1 LVNRVECQCR
11 QIDVTTKQS
20 IEEKCMKLHPAGKVA
35 AWSAVGV
42 LALAGGAG
50 AAESLGATQASASPA
65 PAATTPTPGAPT
77 PGTPGAKAHA
87 HHHHDEQL
95 GRRALH
101 GEFVVAGK
109 DGKPVTLDVQRG
121 KFAAGAASGSFTVTS
136 SDAFGA
142 TYQTDAKTKVRV
154 GKGATGKLADLKP
167 GTEVSVVA
175 VNVNGVKTARVISV
189 TTAKV
194 HKPRGTSRP
203 AAPAAPSGER
213 SGAAAPDQGNSLL
226 GA

>member
-1 LVNRVECQCR
+1 
-11 QIDVTTKQS
+11 
-20 IEEKCMKLHPAGKVA
+20 MKLHPAGKVA

-50 AAESLGATQASASPA
+50 AAESLGATQASASAA

-77 PGTPGAKAHA
+77 PGTPTPDTPGAKAHA
-87 HHHHDEQL
+87 HHHHGEQL

-142 TYQTDAKTKVRV
+142 TYQTDAQTKVRV
-154 GKGATGKLADLKP
+154 GKGATGKLTDLKP

>member
-1 LVNRVECQCR
+1 
-11 QIDVTTKQS
+11 
-20 IEEKCMKLHPAGKVA
+20 MKLHPAGKVA

-50 AAESLGATQASASPA
+50 AAESLGATQASASAA

-77 PGTPGAKAHA
+77 PGTPTPGTPGAKAHA
-87 HHHHDEQL
+87 HHHHGEQL

-121 KFAAGAASGSFTVTS
+121 KFAPGAASGSFSVTS

-167 GTEVSVVA
+167 GTEVSVIA

>member
-1 LVNRVECQCR
+1 
-11 QIDVTTKQS
+11 
-20 IEEKCMKLHPAGKVA
+20 MKLHPAGKVA

-50 AAESLGATQASASPA
+50 AAESLGATQASASASAA

-77 PGTPGAKAHA
+77 PGTPTPGTPGAKAHA
-87 HHHHDEQL
+87 HHHHGEQL

-121 KFAAGAASGSFTVTS
+121 KFAAGAASGSFSVTS

-142 TYQTDAKTKVRV
+142 TYQTDAQTKVRV
-154 GKGATGKLADLKP
+154 AKGATGKLTDLKP

>member
-1 LVNRVECQCR
+1 
-11 QIDVTTKQS
+11 
-20 IEEKCMKLHPAGKVA
+20 MKLHPAGKVA

-50 AAESLGATQASASPA
+50 AAESLGATQASASASAA

-77 PGTPGAKAHA
+77 PGTPTPDTPGAKAHA
-87 HHHHDEQL
+87 HHHHGEQL

-121 KFAAGAASGSFTVTS
+121 KFAPGAASGSFSVTS

-167 GTEVSVVA
+167 GTEVSVIA